1 MDPRERAEAILAR
14 ARARGAYVVTPDSA
28 ISPMDA
34 LATVQIPRRVVREA
48 DDPERTSVFAVAD
61 ELPAIAQEATTQS
74 LASPPRPG
82 GQPSVPRQ
90 SVPQAEE
97 VSGILPTTTQPGV
110 DRSSLSRRLDGG
122 F

>member
-28 ISPMDA
+28 TSPMDHA
-34 LATVQIPRRVVREA
+34 ATVQIPRRVVREI
-48 DDPERTSVFAVAD
+48 DDPEVTSVFAIAED
-61 ELPAIAQEATTQS
+61 ELPAIAQEAATQS

-82 GQPSVPRQ
+82 SAHVPAPAP
-90 SVPQAEE
+90 VPAEE
-97 VSGILPTTTQPGV
+97 VGGILPTTTQRP
-110 DRSSLSRRLDGG
+110 DRSSLTRRLDGG

>member
-28 ISPMDA
+28 TSPMDHA
-34 LATVQIPRRVVREA
+34 ATVQIPRRVVHEI
-48 DDPERTSVFAVAD
+48 DDPEVTSVFAIAED
-61 ELPAIAQEATTQS
+61 ELPAIAQEAATQS

-82 GQPSVPRQ
+82 SAQVPAPAP
-90 SVPQAEE
+90 VPAPEE
-97 VSGILPTTTQPGV
+97 VGGILPTTTQRA
-110 DRSSLSRRLDGG
+110 DRSSLTRRLDGG